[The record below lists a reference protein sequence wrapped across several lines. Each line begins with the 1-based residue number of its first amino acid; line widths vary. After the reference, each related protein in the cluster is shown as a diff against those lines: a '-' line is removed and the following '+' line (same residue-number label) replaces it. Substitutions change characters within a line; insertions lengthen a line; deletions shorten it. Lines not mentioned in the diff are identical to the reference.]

1 MDFPIIEDS
10 TLVDRIEHVIAL
22 TWTQRLFSWP
32 WRPWV
37 KTRSW
42 FTTVP
47 SRQMLR
53 IGNVVHMHP
62 EAARA
67 LRAALARQRL
77 ERAEENFYRR
87 EFVPA
92 APYVKRVKPQM
103 PPHRNPAEPVP
114 FPAQPWRVADTGRE
128 AMDSMLD
135 ATEIKIP
142 VLCIQ
147 GAADKIALINN
158 HRRYCLI
165 AMRDLSK
172 LAASEDRDHRISQ
185 LMIEGAM
192 LHLQADLDWLER
204 CQEELE

>member
-142 VLCIQ
+142 V
-147 GAADKIALINN
+147 
-158 HRRYCLI
+158 RF
-165 AMRDLSK
+165 
-172 LAASEDRDHRISQ
+172 SEQRNEDGFPTPDS
-185 LMIEGAM
+185 GSSSSGTSSWSCG
-192 LHLQADLDWLER
+192 DSSSSDSGSSSYGGSD
-204 CQEELE
+204 

>member
-22 TWTQRLFSWP
+22 TWSQRLFSWP

-67 LRAALARQRL
+67 LRAVAARQRL
-77 ERAEENFYRR
+77 QTFDRMENDFYRR
-87 EFVPA
+87 DFV
-92 APYVKRVKPQM
+92 QM
-103 PPHRNPAEPVP
+103 PPTRSSVVCYHHNQRRPQP
-114 FPAQPWRVADTGRE
+114 FPEQPWRAADTGRE
-128 AMDSMLD
+128 AIDSMLD

-142 VLCIQ
+142 VHFKEQ
-147 GAADKIALINN
+147 RN
-158 HRRYCLI
+158 
-165 AMRDLSK
+165 
-172 LAASEDRDHRISQ
+172 EDGFPTPDSWSSSY
-185 LMIEGAM
+185 GGS
-192 LHLQADLDWLER
+192 D
-204 CQEELE
+204 